1 MRFPTIYTSPS
12 ERPKF
17 DFLQTSNYLSEF
29 KSEVDKARVRE
40 NLGIPDEYTLYW
52 GNLKGNIANQED
64 LIQLISEVRQGINNT
79 FSVQITTLQDNV
91 ASLLSSELRQNN
103 DIATCL
109 QVTEEIRPYLERLS
123 NITKELDA
131 IRTDVAQNATAIS
144 MLGGG
149 DDTLINLPDKI
160 TTVQERINELSGQVA
175 SNTARSNTNASD
187 IAAVRTQVNLN
198 STNITA
204 LQAQIAKIGDLTNI
218 TGVVAQVEAN
228 TAQIGNLSTRC
239 NTLDSLLIS
248 VRDTLSAQVNE
259 IYQIKVGQSN
269 ITSDFNKLSL
279 KVTTLETSVNKLQD
293 FHNRY
298 DSAAMFAQINS
309 NAANIAALQTLLGN
323 IPNQQ
328 NILARLANLEAKL
341 SEVVITDLVVSQPYI
356 SVTSNSD
363 PVQIT
368 LTARYSSGSVQDVTN
383 SCTASSNNNA
393 VAYWNAGRIEIA
405 GVGTAIIT
413 FTYNGF
419 TATTTVTVADVQE
432 VTPSYIGYA
441 MTSEEVVLNPQCKI
455 TGTLGGSYNAVECTE
470 APYYLWIITPLVIRT
485 FLENNMWTYE
495 VPGDNIDLT
504 YGEFNGTRYNVYKFH
519 GDGLFGEPDTLNG
532 PTTITI
538 STN

>member
-103 DIATCL
+103 DIASCL

-123 NITKELDA
+123 NITKELEA

-149 DDTLINLPDKI
+149 EDSLINLPDKI
-160 TTVQERINELSGQVA
+160 TTVQERIKELSGQVA
-175 SNTARSNTNASD
+175 SNTARSNVNASD

-248 VRDTLSAQVNE
+248 VRDTLSAQVND
-259 IYQIKVGQSN
+259 IYQIKIGQSN
-269 ITSDFNKLSL
+269 VTSDFNKLSL
-279 KVTTLETSVNKLQD
+279 KVTTLETSVNQLQD

-298 DSAAMFAQINS
+298 DSASMFAQINS
-309 NAANIAALQTLLGN
+309 NAANIAALQTLIGN

-341 SEVVITDLVVSQPYI
+341 SEVVITDLVVSQSYI

-383 SCTASSNNNA
+383 SCTASSSNNA
-393 VAYWNAGRIEIA
+393 VAY
-405 GVGTAIIT
+405 
-413 FTYNGF
+413 
-419 TATTTVTVADVQE
+419 
-432 VTPSYIGYA
+432 
-441 MTSEEVVLNPQCKI
+441 
-455 TGTLGGSYNAVECTE
+455 
-470 APYYLWIITPLVIRT
+470 
-485 FLENNMWTYE
+485 
-495 VPGDNIDLT
+495 
-504 YGEFNGTRYNVYKFH
+504 
-519 GDGLFGEPDTLNG
+519 
-532 PTTITI
+532 
-538 STN
+538 